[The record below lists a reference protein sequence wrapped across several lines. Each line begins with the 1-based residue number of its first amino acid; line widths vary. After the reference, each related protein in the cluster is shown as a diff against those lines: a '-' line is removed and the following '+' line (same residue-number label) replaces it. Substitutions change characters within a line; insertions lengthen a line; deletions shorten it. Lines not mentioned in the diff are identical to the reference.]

1 MRQLHA
7 HTTQA
12 SLRSTAGTWGDV
24 SIASTPEHVILDI
37 HARNYDTAIRLRAL
51 LSAAIEAALDCEP
64 RQPGLWSDATMR
76 ASAARRGAERRRYRP
91 PHLTWTCD
99 CKARCATCRPQP
111 P

>member
-24 SIASTPEHVILDI
+24 SIASTPDRVILDI
-37 HARNYDTAIRLRAL
+37 HARTYDTAGNLHRDAALLNLSIETAIRLRAL
-51 LSAAIEAALDCEP
+51 LGEAIESALDCEP

-76 ASAARRGAERRRYRP
+76 AVGRRAI
-91 PHLTWTCD
+91 
-99 CKARCATCRPQP
+99 
-111 P
+111 